1 MRSVSVRLCDLEKV
15 TIPIGFVGENI
26 YTKVFIDCKKVFDE
40 HPTATAVL
48 VVTPPRGDIY
58 PAVTSREGDMVIW
71 EVTSSD
77 LLYDGNGQIQLS
89 FIQDEMIGKSYP
101 GRTKVYKSSE
111 PSGESPDPWESWEA
125 EFIQIKTD
133 AENARDGAVEAKDRA
148 ETVVNNAI
156 DDITNTATAQ
166 ITLITNEGDAQIE
179 RVDQRVERVMNAFSV
194 SGSTLIID
202 L

>member
-1 MRSVSVRLCDLEKV
+1 MRSVSVRLSDLEKV

-48 VVTPPRGDIY
+48 VVTPPMGDVY

-77 LLYDGNGQIQLS
+77 LLFDGNGQIQLS

-111 PSGESPDPWESWEA
+111 PSGEVPDPWETFEA
-125 EFIQIKTD
+125 EL
-133 AENARDGAVEAKDRA
+133 ARIRDEAVEAKDRA